1 MSNKLSDIATQVVFE
16 DDEVR
21 VWNQVV
27 PAGGEISK
35 HEHQHDY
42 FLVNVAG
49 EGPIRV
55 QFHGGSGGALG
66 DQFEFNPSPGTAD
79 FIRKG
84 HIETAINEG
93 DEYRAILVELK
104 KS

>member
-55 QFHGGSGGALG
+55 QFHEGSGGALG
-66 DQFEFNPSPGTAD
+66 DQF
-79 FIRKG
+79 
-84 HIETAINEG
+84 
-93 DEYRAILVELK
+93 
-104 KS
+104 